1 MKLFDIENIRLLN
14 NAVIIKPLKEL
25 NDSIKIE
32 GGGEIYIDTSFAK
45 GQHSSVI
52 AEVIKVPDTLLYSD
66 HQNENSMPWDTDVEI
81 QKGDIVWVSWNTII
95 LAFKDD
101 ANYIK
106 FIYNDEIYLIINY
119 KDMFLALRKYMAMDS
134 DTWENF
140 GWEETSY
147 TKYDGDICIVN
158 MLNGYCLVEP
168 VRWKNLPD
176 RLLPSEIKEL
186 KEGKII
192 NNNILN
198 QYAPQYGIVRYT
210 GVPNKQ
216 YLDDYKSDN
225 IEVSNGDIIKF
236 ARNADIWFEYPLHV
250 KFNPEKKVF
259 YRMQR
264 YLMEVV
270 VGNVND

>member
-1 MKLFDIENIRLLN
+1 
-14 NAVIIKPLKEL
+14 
-25 NDSIKIE
+25 
-32 GGGEIYIDTSFAK
+32 
-45 GQHSSVI
+45 
-52 AEVIKVPDTLLYSD
+52 
-66 HQNENSMPWDTDVEI
+66 
-81 QKGDIVWVSWNTII
+81 
-95 LAFKDD
+95 
-101 ANYIK
+101 
-106 FIYNDEIYLIINY
+106 
-119 KDMFLALRKYMAMDS
+119 
-134 DTWENF
+134 
-140 GWEETSY
+140 
-147 TKYDGDICIVN
+147 

-168 VRWKNLPD
+168 IKWKDLPD
-176 RLLPSEIKEL
+176 RLLSNDIRKL
-186 KEGKII
+186 KEGEII
-192 NNNILN
+192 NDNILN